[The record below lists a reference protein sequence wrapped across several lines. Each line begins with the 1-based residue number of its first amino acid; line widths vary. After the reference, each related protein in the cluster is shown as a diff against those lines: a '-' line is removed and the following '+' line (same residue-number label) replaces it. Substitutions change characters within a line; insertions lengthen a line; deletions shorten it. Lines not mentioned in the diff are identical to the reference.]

1 MANVVN
7 ADFMPTDEV
16 KPKKREAE
24 SGKKAGSSVNV
35 VFTNLHHQPLQ
46 LFNYSIPVG
55 EKLTLVRPIGLAMA
69 QTPDAKNLAGL
80 KWLKIEM

>member
-7 ADFMPTDEV
+7 AEFMPTDEV

-35 VFTNLHHQPLQ
+35 IFTNLHHQSLQ

-55 EKLTLVRPIGLAMA
+55 GRLTLVKPVGLAIA
-69 QTPDAKNLAGL
+69 QTPDAKNLVGL